1 MVKIYLFLTFI
12 TISSFSFGQE
22 KKHPIEYQVI
32 YKYMYQ
38 TDSLKKDSKKEELME
53 LLTTQYGETFYQ
65 SFNKG
70 LRDSIILAD
79 KIDRNRGINQKIQL
93 QTQYNINS
101 TIFQLNNNLI
111 TRDSYINSLGKEQD
125 YFYYQENIDLDWE
138 LHDNIDSIQGI
149 PVQMASC
156 KLKNHTWT
164 AWFATE
170 INLPYGPY
178 KFFGLP
184 GLILKIEDDKGYF
197 SFEMVSIQK
206 KNSLVISFPN
216 EEYIEKKLIT
226 KDQYLKDKYYY
237 LENRTII
244 DIQNKE
250 IFFGKQDSKVQAIAK
265 DKERLKKYNIWIER
279 FL

>member
-149 PVQMASC
+149 PVQMATC